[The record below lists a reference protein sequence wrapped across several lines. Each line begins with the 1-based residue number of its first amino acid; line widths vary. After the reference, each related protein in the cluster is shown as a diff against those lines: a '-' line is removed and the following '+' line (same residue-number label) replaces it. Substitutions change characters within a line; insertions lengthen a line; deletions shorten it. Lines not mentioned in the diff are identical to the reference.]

1 MEFFRKYKTETKKI
15 VAETSETKKIIVP
28 RLLAGVIKEL
38 VGKKVVLTG
47 GVFDFL
53 KPYHIDLF
61 EFAKGRGDILVV
73 AVESAGK
80 YTPPEERLEI
90 LDAIGNIDFL
100 FEYSDLDDLNLI
112 GGLVSEVVVNDEFK
126 LSGDKISFSNK
137 VIKFAP

>member
-1 MEFFRKYKTETKKI
+1 MT
-15 VAETSETKKIIVP
+15 ETSEIKKNTAP
-28 RLLAGVIKEL
+28 RILAGVIKEL
-38 VGKKVVLTG
+38 TKKKVVLTG

-61 EFAKGRGDILVV
+61 EFAKRRGDILVV

-90 LDAIGNIDFL
+90 LDAIGIIDFL

-112 GGLVSEVVVNDEFK
+112 GGLVSEVVINDEFK
-126 LSGDKISFSNK
+126 LPGDKISFNDK